1 MRSGAEQN
9 PDLTG
14 KSVREVIKRVRPGA
28 AAPVEAFMRQGADF
42 VVADILAELVAGM
55 NRITGEPLIDLVELE
70 R

>member
-1 MRSGAEQN
+1 
-9 PDLTG
+9 
-14 KSVREVIKRVRPGA
+14 VREVIKRVRPGA